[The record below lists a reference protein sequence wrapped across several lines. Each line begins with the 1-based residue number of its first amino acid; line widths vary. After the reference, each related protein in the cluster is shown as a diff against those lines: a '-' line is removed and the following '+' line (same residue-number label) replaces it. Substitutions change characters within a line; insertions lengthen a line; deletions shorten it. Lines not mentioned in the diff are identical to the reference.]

1 MFSKIVKIGLG
12 VALCSTL
19 SFATTADEAKTFVE
33 KAAKLCAEKG
43 EAECINAFNVKEGEF
58 IQGELYIFG
67 YDFNGTVK
75 AFGGK
80 PQMVGK
86 NLFNLKGAG
95 GKMLI
100 QELVKTAKT
109 GEGWVDYKWS
119 NPVTNKIADKTSFV
133 KKINDNFWIG
143 AGYYK

>member
-1 MFSKIVKIGLG
+1 MISKIVKAGLA

-19 SFATTADEAKTFVE
+19 SFATTAEEAKAFVE
-33 KAAKLCAEKG
+33 KGAKLCAQKG
-43 EAECINAFNVKEGEF
+43 EEACKAAFTVKEGEF

-67 YDFNGTVK
+67 YDFEGNVK

-80 PQMVGK
+80 PEMVGK
-86 NLFNLKGAG
+86 NLWNLKGAG
-95 GKMLI
+95 GKLLI
-100 QELVKTAKT
+100 QELVNTAKT

-119 NPVTNKIADKTSFV
+119 NPTTNKIADKTSYV